1 MQKHWDLTEG
11 SIYKNILVF
20 SLPLLIGSLLQNLYN
35 VINSIW
41 LGRFVGPEALA
52 AVSASFF
59 IVFIIVSMI
68 MGFSMAVSILV
79 AQYVGARRFKDI
91 KELMDT
97 ANILALVSAVSLT
110 LFGILISEWLLH
122 LVQTPP
128 EVFPLAKNYLNIFFL
143 GFFFIFSYNLVV
155 GLLRVYGD
163 TRTPLYFLV
172 YSLIL
177 NALLD
182 PLFIIV
188 LDWGVSGAAL
198 ATLISQALSFFLG
211 ANYLKKKYKPLS
223 IWSYKYNRDIT
234 KTIVKLGL
242 PFSIQQF
249 AVSTGMLVVSSL
261 VNSLGT
267 IIMAAFGAGSRI
279 DALIMTPFHAI
290 SMATSTVTGQHIGAQ
305 KYDRIK
311 AIVRASSL
319 IVILIAL
326 TMASLIYGFAP
337 YLIGIFVTE
346 PEVISEGVRYLR
358 IISFSYFPLG
368 WTFALSGIMRGAG
381 VVLPPTI
388 ISIITLWLIRVPGAY
403 YLNKTLALG
412 AGGIWWAIV
421 ASATLSILLTWGY
434 LWLVPLEKTKPIDL
448 VATRK

>member
-155 GLLRVYGD
+155 GCAWIWEYASPLL
-163 TRTPLYFLV
+163 LF

-177 NALLD
+177 NATLD
-182 PLFIIV
+182 PFYYCFG
-188 LDWGVSGAAL
+188 WG
-198 ATLISQALSFFLG
+198 
-211 ANYLKKKYKPLS
+211 K
-223 IWSYKYNRDIT
+223 W
-234 KTIVKLGL
+234 
-242 PFSIQQF
+242 
-249 AVSTGMLVVSSL
+249 
-261 VNSLGT
+261 
-267 IIMAAFGAGSRI
+267 
-279 DALIMTPFHAI
+279 
-290 SMATSTVTGQHIGAQ
+290 
-305 KYDRIK
+305 
-311 AIVRASSL
+311 
-319 IVILIAL
+319 
-326 TMASLIYGFAP
+326 
-337 YLIGIFVTE
+337 
-346 PEVISEGVRYLR
+346 
-358 IISFSYFPLG
+358 
-368 WTFALSGIMRGAG
+368 RG
-381 VVLPPTI
+381 
-388 ISIITLWLIRVPGAY
+388 
-403 YLNKTLALG
+403 
-412 AGGIWWAIV
+412 
-421 ASATLSILLTWGY
+421 
-434 LWLVPLEKTKPIDL
+434 LVP
-448 VATRK
+448 